1 MRRALLSARLSAPL
15 SALALAAALAAGCAS
30 PGAAPERTAPAAATA
45 LLRLPPAAL
54 QRELKLQQHITVE
67 FTVQGR
73 TERRELLTLLEADAA
88 RTRLA
93 AIGSGQVLARLDWD
107 GTTLQVARAPWAPAE
122 LQPERILSDL
132 QLALWPAAAIRA
144 ALPAGW
150 SLEATPALRQLR
162 QGSEA
167 VAEIRF
173 PDAATTLFVQHRD
186 GYRLTIRQLP
196 ATAGAAGAA
205 GTVRTSAGG
214 AA

>member
-1 MRRALLSARLSAPL
+1 MTRATL
-15 SALALAAALAAGCAS
+15 SALALAAALAAGCAA
-30 PGAAPERTAPAAATA
+30 PGTAPERPAPAAGAGA
-45 LLRLPPAAL
+45 LLRLPPASL

-73 TERRELLTLLEADAA
+73 TERRELLALLEADAA

-93 AIGSGQVLARLDWD
+93 AVGAGQVLARLDWD
-107 GTTLQVARAPWAPAE
+107 GTTLQVSRAPWAPAE

-150 SLEATPALRQLR
+150 SFDATPALRQLR
-162 QGSEA
+162 QGSET

-186 GYRLTIRQLP
+186 GYRLTIRNLP
-196 ATAGAAGAA
+196 ATAAGANAGAA
-205 GTVRTSAGG
+205 A
-214 AA
+214 

>member
-1 MRRALLSARLSAPL
+1 MNRATL
-15 SALALAAALAAGCAS
+15 SALALAAVLATGCAS
-30 PGAAPERTAPAAATA
+30 PGSVPEPTVPAAGATA
-45 LLRLPPAAL
+45 LLRLPPASL

-67 FTVQGR
+67 FTVLGR
-73 TERRELLTLLEADAA
+73 TERRELLALLEADAA
-88 RTRLA
+88 HTRLA
-93 AIGSGQVLARLDWD
+93 AVGGGQVLARLDWD
-107 GTTLQVARAPWAPAE
+107 GTTLQVSRAPWAPAE

-150 SLEATPALRQLR
+150 SFDATPALRQLR
-162 QGSEA
+162 QGSET

-186 GYRLTIRQLP
+186 GYRLTIRSLP
-196 ATAGAAGAA
+196 AEANVT
-205 GTVRTSAGG
+205 AGG

>member
-1 MRRALLSARLSAPL
+1 MNRATL
-15 SALALAAALAAGCAS
+15 SALALATALAAGCAS
-30 PGAAPERTAPAAATA
+30 PGSVPEARASAAGATA
-45 LLRLPPAAL
+45 LLRLPPASL

-67 FTVQGR
+67 FTLQGR
-73 TERRELLTLLEADAA
+73 TERRELLAQLEADAA
-88 RTRLA
+88 HTRLA
-93 AIGSGQVLARLDWD
+93 AVGGGQVLARLDWD
-107 GTTLQVARAPWAPAE
+107 GATLQVSRAPWAPAE

-150 SLEATPALRQLR
+150 SFDAAPALRQLR
-162 QGSEA
+162 QGSEI

-186 GYRLTIRQLP
+186 GYRLTIRNLP
-196 ATAGAAGAA
+196 AAANN
-205 GTVRTSAGG
+205 SGG

>member
-1 MRRALLSARLSAPL
+1 MPRALL
-15 SALALAAALAAGCAS
+15 SALALAAVLAAGCAS
-30 PGAAPERTAPAAATA
+30 PGAVAQRTAPAAAATA

-73 TERRELLTLLEADAA
+73 TERRELLALLEADAA

-93 AIGSGQVLARLDWD
+93 AIGGGQVLARLDWD
-107 GTTLQVARAPWAPAE
+107 GTTLQVSRAPWAPAE

-144 ALPAGW
+144 ALPEGW
-150 SLEATPALRQLR
+150 SFDATPALRQLR
-162 QGSEA
+162 QGGEA

-186 GYRLTIRQLP
+186 GYRLTIRNLP
-196 ATAGAAGAA
+196 AVAGAADMN
-205 GTVRTSAGG
+205 AGG